1 MQDAVSLIGKSI
13 KIEDE
18 LLEITNVYFVPL
30 AVSPKHSIYFGL
42 KQPGKGTVNYSYES
56 ILPYLNKQIKL

>member
-1 MQDAVSLIGKSI
+1 MKDAVSLIGKFI
-13 KIEDE
+13 KIGDE
-18 LLEITNVYFVPL
+18 VLEITNVYFVPL

-56 ILPYLNKQIKL
+56 ILPYLNQQIKL

>member
-1 MQDAVSLIGKSI
+1 MKDAVSLIGKPI
-13 KIEDE
+13 NIEGE
-18 LLEITNVYFVPL
+18 VLEITNVYFVPT

-42 KQPGKGTVNYSYES
+42 KHAGKGTINYSYKA

>member
-1 MQDAVSLIGKSI
+1 MQDAVSLIGKKLVI
-13 KIEDE
+13 GEEI
-18 LLEITNVYFVPL
+18 LEIAYVYFVPH

-42 KQPGKGTVNYSYES
+42 KTTNKGVINYSYEA